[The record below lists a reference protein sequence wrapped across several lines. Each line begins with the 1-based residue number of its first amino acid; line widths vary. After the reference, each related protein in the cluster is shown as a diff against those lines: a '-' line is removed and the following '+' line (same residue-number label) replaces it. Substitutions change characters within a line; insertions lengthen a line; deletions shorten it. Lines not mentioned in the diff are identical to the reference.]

1 MTGINDI
8 SKRSDLPKVLM
19 KVEEK
24 FRLDLS
30 GKSRSRRNVAAP
42 GAVAP
47 DGPALRLIRDRCSIC
62 SDVLF

>member
-1 MTGINDI
+1 MGDAGSAQRCVSCVGLSLLTRVSRVLLGINDI

-30 GKSRSRRNVAAP
+30 GTYRH
-42 GAVAP
+42 
-47 DGPALRLIRDRCSIC
+47 
-62 SDVLF
+62 F